1 MLKTVDGERINPKE
15 INYPIRGGI
24 KGQKD
29 FTGVI
34 MKDGT
39 EKWLKHTFDE
49 VLKAITEDSK

>member
-1 MLKTVDGERINPKE
+1 MLKTVDGDPIDPKE
-15 INYPIRGGI
+15 IDYPIRGGI
-24 KGQKD
+24 TGQD
-29 FTGVI
+29 VTGVI